1 MKKLMMMT
9 TAVGLCL
16 AAPAFAQTT
25 TDPNAPPAATNAPA
39 DPQAPAPARSNQPAN
54 AQAPAASSNQPTNA
68 QAPASNRPAN
78 AQAPSGS
85 SAPASAQA
93 PSGSNAP
100 ASAQAPAPSNAPTN
114 AQAPAGSNAPSR
126 AQTPPASNQP
136 ANAQAPANQPTN
148 AQAPANQP
156 TNAQA
161 PAASKQNQPAA
172 AQSQPAQRDKPAAS
186 SAQNAPGAGTSANRS
201 QTAAAALPQQ
211 TQVRISQTLLRE
223 RIRPANVNFAVSV
236 GIAVPSSVT
245 LRPLP
250 ASVIQIAPQF
260 RGHRFFVT
268 QDRIVIVEPAR
279 KTVIAVLDA
288 NSGARVAAP
297 AASKASVSFTEQ
309 QRSIIRNQAA
319 SSRAST
325 TGSSSGSRS
334 RISIQE
340 QVPETVELLEFS
352 EEVVREIPTV
362 RSYRYIQQD
371 NELLLVDP
379 GERRVIEIIR

>member
-136 ANAQAPANQPTN
+136 AN